1 MAKIL
6 QPYELPLVEYDVS
19 EDETLLDVFYSLERL
34 SGTFDDIFLHIDKR
48 LNDERNRLAK
58 IHERVSSCQTKVSK
72 VKGSKRATTVF
83 STAKFP
89 APKSLPAYPT
99 LFSQTTDMPA
109 PFRPVNDEVRYL
121 PPNPRKSVIQDKELL
136 SEVHLIT
143 GRLNSYGSD
152 MEKVEFIMEDQSLGP
167 FPPSL
172 ASVGSMLLFNSS
184 INPYKDYHTL
194 DNLLASTSKT
204 KSSEKDTAKQLA
216 NAPSTLLSGDALP
229 DIAALDLTFKPEMGE
244 MTALALPS
252 NLPLDF
258 LADIQYQG
266 AALPSIAP
274 SFYGKADY
282 SLPQITDGGMSA
294 AMPSA
299 KQPNLPNTISQPQ
312 ASKNNPPPP
321 PPGGNQSSMP
331 PPPPPPGPI
340 NSMPPPPPPPGP
352 INSMPPPPPPVVH
365 TSAPSAGVAKDDDDD
380 DDDEEE
386 EEGPSDGGGGGMSS
400 LLAAIKGM
408 NVNKLRKREEA
419 NVAAAKK
426 QREEV
431 VSKPISMME
440 EMRLRMQRRNDAISG
455 KKDKEDQRRD
465 SLIVQNA
472 RQSMAD
478 VVVQASSQ
486 SKAPPPP
493 PPPVG
498 KSSLLSAGF
507 APVEDSD
514 NDSDGPRM
522 PRYTKPTSNDDDSVS
537 DASDVSEISFDEPA
551 AVSVQPKL
559 ESKIKPAVVP
569 PPVVA
574 KPPPVMEDPVVAT
587 TVPAARRGSLL
598 DESNQTIKSMLTTVI
613 AKNNNDSSDEDEEW
627 DD

>member
-58 IHERVSSCQTKVSK
+58 IHERVSTCQTKVSK

-99 LFSQTTDMPA
+99 LFSQSTDMPA

-136 SEVHLIT
+136 SEVQLIT

-184 INPYKDYHTL
+184 INPYKDYQTL
-194 DNLLASTSKT
+194 DNLLASTSRTKT
-204 KSSEKDTAKQLA
+204 SEKETGKQLA
-216 NAPSTLLSGDALP
+216 SAPSTLLSGDALP

-282 SLPQITDGGMSA
+282 SLPQITDGGMGG

-312 ASKNNPPPP
+312 ASKNTPPPP
-321 PPGGNQSSMP
+321 PPGQSSMPPPPPPPGNQSSMP
-331 PPPPPPGPI
+331 PPPPPPGQ
-340 NSMPPPPPPPGP
+340 N
-352 INSMPPPPPPVVH
+352 NMPPPPPPVVN
-365 TSAPSAGVAKDDDDD
+365 TAAPSAGDAKEEVEDDDDD
-380 DDDEEE
+380 DDDEDA
-386 EEGPSDGGGGGMSS
+386 GAAGDGGGMSS

-426 QREEV
+426 QREE

-478 VVVQASSQ
+478 VVVQASTQ
-486 SKAPPPP
+486 NRPPP

-498 KSSLLSAGF
+498 AKPSSLLSAGF

-522 PRYTKPTSNDDDSVS
+522 PRYTKPVSNDDDTVSS
-537 DASDVSEISFDEPA
+537 DASDVSDISFDEPA
-551 AVSVQPKL
+551 AVSTQVKV
-559 ESKIKPAVVP
+559 ESKIKPVVVP
-569 PPVVA
+569 PPVIA
-574 KPPPVMEDPVVAT
+574 KPPVKEDPVVAS

-613 AKNNNDSSDEDEEW
+613 AKNNNDSSDDDEEW

>member
-58 IHERVSSCQTKVSK
+58 IHERVSTCQTKVSK

-99 LFSQTTDMPA
+99 LFSQSTDMPA

-136 SEVHLIT
+136 SEVQLIT

-184 INPYKDYHTL
+184 INPYKDYQTL
-194 DNLLASTSKT
+194 DNLLASTSRTKT
-204 KSSEKDTAKQLA
+204 SEKETGKQLA
-216 NAPSTLLSGDALP
+216 SAPSTLLSGDALP

-282 SLPQITDGGMSA
+282 SLPQITDGGMGG

-312 ASKNNPPPP
+312 ASKNTPPPP
-321 PPGGNQSSMP
+321 PPGQSSMP
-331 PPPPPPGPI
+331 PPPPPPG
-340 NSMPPPPPPPGP
+340 NQSNMPPPPPPPGQ
-352 INSMPPPPPPVVH
+352 NNMPPPPPPMVN
-365 TSAPSAGVAKDDDDD
+365 TAAPSAGDAKEVVEDDDDD
-380 DDDEEE
+380 DDDDDA
-386 EEGPSDGGGGGMSS
+386 GAAGDGGGMSS

-426 QREEV
+426 QREE

-465 SLIVQNA
+465 SLIVQNV

-478 VVVQASSQ
+478 VVVQASTQ
-486 SKAPPPP
+486 NKPPPP
-493 PPPVG
+493 PPIGAKP
-498 KSSLLSAGF
+498 SSLLSAGF

-522 PRYTKPTSNDDDSVS
+522 PRYTKPVSNDDDTVSS
-537 DASDVSEISFDEPA
+537 DASDVSDISFDEPA
-551 AVSVQPKL
+551 AVSTQVKV
-559 ESKIKPAVVP
+559 ESKIKPVVVP
-569 PPVVA
+569 PPVIA
-574 KPPPVMEDPVVAT
+574 KPTVKEDPVVAS

-613 AKNNNDSSDEDEEW
+613 AKNNNDSSDDDEEEW

>member
-58 IHERVSSCQTKVSK
+58 IHERVSTCQTKVSK

-99 LFSQTTDMPA
+99 LFSQSTDMPA

-136 SEVHLIT
+136 SEVQLIT

-184 INPYKDYHTL
+184 INPYKDYQTL
-194 DNLLASTSKT
+194 DNLLASTSRTKT
-204 KSSEKDTAKQLA
+204 SEKETGKQLA
-216 NAPSTLLSGDALP
+216 SAPSTLLSGDALP

-282 SLPQITDGGMSA
+282 SLPQITDGGMGG

-312 ASKNNPPPP
+312 ASKNTPPPP
-321 PPGGNQSSMP
+321 PPGQSSMPPPPPPPGNQSSMP
-331 PPPPPPGPI
+331 PPPPPPGQ
-340 NSMPPPPPPPGP
+340 N
-352 INSMPPPPPPVVH
+352 NMPPPPPPVVN
-365 TSAPSAGVAKDDDDD
+365 TAAPSAGDVKEEVEDDDDD
-380 DDDEEE
+380 DDDEDAGAAGE
-386 EEGPSDGGGGGMSS
+386 GGGMSS

-426 QREEV
+426 QREE

-478 VVVQASSQ
+478 VVVQASTQ
-486 SKAPPPP
+486 NRPPP

-498 KSSLLSAGF
+498 AKPSSLLSAGF

-522 PRYTKPTSNDDDSVS
+522 PRYTKPVSNDDDTVSS
-537 DASDVSEISFDEPA
+537 DASDVSDISFDEPA
-551 AVSVQPKL
+551 AVSTQVKV
-559 ESKIKPAVVP
+559 ESKIKPVVVP
-569 PPVVA
+569 PPVIA
-574 KPPPVMEDPVVAT
+574 KPPVKEDPVVAS

-613 AKNNNDSSDEDEEW
+613 AKNNNDSSDDDEEW